1 MRLLI
6 SFELMQTVT
15 IQHKWNR
22 KISSRIHLILI
33 MSGYTIAAYSLYW
46 KKDWPD
52 SEHSKSNGS
61 LGSTIPSLAY
71 RSAPMILLKNDEV
84 LMNL

>member
-1 MRLLI
+1 
-6 SFELMQTVT
+6 
-15 IQHKWNR
+15 
-22 KISSRIHLILI
+22 

-61 LGSTIPSLAY
+61 LGSTIPSLAH